1 MSYIPS
7 LTSVIYEFK
16 FEGRSGPEASGI
28 NRWIQVKMF
37 PSPRLEWHTAIVSDT
52 VDYRS
57 DEVRYAPGLDQ
68 ESQAKQLAIDFVNK
82 HYGDEL

>member
-1 MSYIPS
+1 MSYVPS

-37 PSPRLEWHTAIVSDT
+37 PAPFASWHTAIVSDT
-52 VDYRS
+52 VGYRS
-57 DEVRYAPGLDQ
+57 DEVRYMPGLNRRV
-68 ESQAKQLAIDFVNK
+68 QAEQLARDFVNK
-82 HYGDEL
+82 HYGDEA